1 VLSITWAIFEIL
13 EENVEGLAFAV
24 VLVNFFRGLTY
35 FRAFDFT
42 RFYVRLVLMAL
53 SDSVAFLIIFLY
65 STLAFGILYASL
77 NSGIS
82 LSDVWIMAYELNMG
96 NFDNNGFS
104 LIQYSCFTLASLVNV
119 VMMLNLLVSTLGDTF
134 DRFQMI
140 ADELNSK
147 EMLQLVVE
155 FESIMFWRR
164 SELAKL
170 NSKGKLMYLQRC
182 DIFQDSNVSD
192 KWQGKIKE
200 ISTKIDGY
208 KDVILDM
215 KKNMNEEF
223 KNIGE
228 NAEKSQ
234 ISLNDKIQNIGG
246 NVNEKMQKLE
256 EKIDSLNP
264 KMSEMESKMEF
275 LRQDWESKMNRI
287 MEMLEEIKQK

>member
-208 KDVILDM
+208 KENILDM
-215 KKNMNEEF
+215 KKNMSEELG
-223 KNIGE
+223 NV
-228 NAEKSQ
+228 Q
-234 ISLNDKIQNIGG
+234 ISLNEKMEDIGG
-246 NVNEKMQKLE
+246 NVKKLE
-256 EKIDSLNP
+256 EKVDSLNP
-264 KMSEMESKMEF
+264 KISEMERNIEF